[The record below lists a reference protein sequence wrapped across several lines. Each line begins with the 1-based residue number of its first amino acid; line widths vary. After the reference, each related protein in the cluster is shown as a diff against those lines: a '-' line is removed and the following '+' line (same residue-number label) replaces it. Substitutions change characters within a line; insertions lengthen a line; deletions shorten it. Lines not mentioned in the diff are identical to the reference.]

1 MSDSKIKIW
10 ITAAR
15 PKTLWA
21 AFSPVLIGSAM
32 AYHDGSF
39 QILVAVVTLA
49 TAVLI
54 QVGTN
59 YANDY
64 FDFKKGTDDNT
75 RLGPLRVTQAG
86 LVAPRTMKRAT
97 ALVFLL
103 ALLGGIYLVWQGG
116 WPIVLIG
123 LCSILFGVMYTAGPY
138 PLGYNGL
145 GEIFV
150 LIFFGPVAVAGT
162 YYLQTLTIRPE
173 LILAGLAPGLFSVAI
188 LAVNNLRDID
198 GDRRAGKKT
207 MAVRLGTKFARYE
220 YLLSILIACFVPL
233 MLLAVATPR
242 YYSLISVATLL
253 IAMPTLKTVMAGS
266 EGKVLNDVLAATGR
280 LLLIYSLL
288 FSLGWLL

>member
-1 MSDSKIKIW
+1 M
-10 ITAAR
+10 AAR

-21 AFSPVLIGSAM
+21 AIAPVIIGSAM
-32 AYHDGSF
+32 AYANNDGQF
-39 QILVAVVTLA
+39 RILIAAVTFVTA
-49 TAVLI
+49 ILI

-64 FDFKKGTDDNT
+64 SDFKKGTDDET

-86 LVAPRTMKRAT
+86 LVTPATMKKAT
-97 ALVFLL
+97 ALVFSF

-116 WPIVLIG
+116 WPILLIG
-123 LCSILFGVMYTAGPY
+123 LFSIMFGVLYTAGPY

-150 LIFFGPVAVAGT
+150 LTFFGPVAVAGT
-162 YYLQTLTIRPE
+162 YYLQALTIKPE
-173 LILAGLAPGLFSVAI
+173 PVIAGIAPGLFSVAI
-188 LAVNNLRDID
+188 LAVNNLRDIS

-207 MAVRLGTKFARYE
+207 LAVRFGATFARYE
-220 YLLSILIACFVPL
+220 FLLSILAACVVPIIL
-233 MLLAVATPR
+233 VMFFKQQ
-242 YYSLISVATLL
+242 YNSLISVLTILVA
-253 IAMPTLKTVMAGS
+253 IPALKIVMTGS

-288 FSLGWLL
+288 FSVGWLL